1 MLLLGTTE
9 SWSHVSLSPTSS
21 HSLALGCPPVRSR
34 QATDEAFTPGLV
46 SSLCLSDPASPFW
59 EEPREL
65 VSTGSCNLT
74 FNVQLRPSPDLTWV
88 SPGTLRHTQ
97 THTLCLRALAHR
109 TGPPGLGFSHALLAL
124 PPPVFPEP
132 PWLKPALSFF
142 LNCGKIYTA

>member
-1 MLLLGTTE
+1 MALALREAADPDPDPDPFSGGSWGAEVPWMLLLGTTE

-74 FNVQLRPSPDLTWV
+74 FNV
-88 SPGTLRHTQ
+88 
-97 THTLCLRALAHR
+97 
-109 TGPPGLGFSHALLAL
+109 
-124 PPPVFPEP
+124 
-132 PWLKPALSFF
+132 
-142 LNCGKIYTA
+142 